1 MHKCLGKNHGS
12 FLRFVPEH
20 SGGWGSPPGLA
31 AGRMAGVSLATKGG
45 RCERSEPIF
54 FLRHKKTPPNGGACS
69 LLVMLCAAL

>member
-1 MHKCLGKNHGS
+1 MHKCFRKNHGS

-45 RCERSEPIF
+45 SCERSEPIF
-54 FLRHKKTPPNGGACS
+54 FLKAQKNPAFRLG
-69 LLVMLCAAL
+69 LLVAGDAMRCA